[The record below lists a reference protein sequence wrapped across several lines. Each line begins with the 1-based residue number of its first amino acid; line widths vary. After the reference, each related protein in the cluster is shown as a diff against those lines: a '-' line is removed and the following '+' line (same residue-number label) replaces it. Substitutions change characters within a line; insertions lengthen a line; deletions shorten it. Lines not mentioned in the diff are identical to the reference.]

1 MPQRG
6 GGAKL
11 NLIKVALTSL
21 LLRDTPFTESSIV
34 VQRTKANLD
43 NQGNDKVHLEI
54 GEEIVKAVEAKGR
67 VLARRSIA
75 AHSEEGG
82 EGIGMTDDAERWCPA
97 RQPVW
102 RPGEELP
109 TEIRYEHTPLVSA
122 SHDL

>member
-1 MPQRG
+1 M
-6 GGAKL
+6 
-11 NLIKVALTSL
+11 
-21 LLRDTPFTESSIV
+21 
-34 VQRTKANLD
+34 
-43 NQGNDKVHLEI
+43 
-54 GEEIVKAVEAKGR
+54 EAKGR

-75 AHSEEGG
+75 AHNEEGA